1 MSEQLHATMLLNHTK
16 RREHIPEPVED
27 EHDGR
32 AKSSASRG
40 GRGVVVVHE
49 CVGGEVMTVL

>member
-1 MSEQLHATMLLNHTK
+1 MLLNHTK